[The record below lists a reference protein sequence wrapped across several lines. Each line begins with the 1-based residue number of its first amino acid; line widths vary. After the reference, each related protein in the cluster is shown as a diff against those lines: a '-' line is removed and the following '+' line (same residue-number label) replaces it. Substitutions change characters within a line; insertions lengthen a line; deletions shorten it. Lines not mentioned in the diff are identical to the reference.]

1 MDVVLVRK
9 LRAPYMPEVAIGAVD
24 ESGKTYLAPYAQ
36 DMGADWDYLQ
46 AEKKTQLAVLQH
58 RRQEYNAIRPPVA
71 IAGRTVIIIDD
82 GLATGATMVFPGEG
96 FDAKATL
103 LAGAKGGAM
112 GALGSAA
119 GLVGGSGLKALG
131 SSALKVASNPVGAAL
146 NVGKAQ
152 LGIGGGGNAAPS
164 LLTANISA
172 DGVIPAAANAVG
184 QGAGRSVLGT
194 IGNAIGGVQ
203 GAMDL
208 GLGGLSAYQGYKA
221 QQKADKLQGQA
232 LDLAKARDAELAP
245 MRQAAIQKLMAAQRP
260 DLSSDF
266 ASANPFAR
274 PLKRLG

>member
-1 MDVVLVRK
+1 M
-9 LRAPYMPEVAIGAVD
+9 LRN
-24 ESGKTYLAPYAQ
+24 KTRRRGI
-36 DMGADWDYLQ
+36 DD
-46 AEKKTQLAVLQH
+46 LAVGFVV
-58 RRQEYNAIRPPVA
+58 RR
-71 IAGRTVIIIDD
+71 
-82 GLATGATMVFPGEG
+82 GA
-96 FDAKATL
+96 AA
-103 LAGAKGGAM
+103 
-112 GALGSAA
+112 AA
-119 GLVGGSGLKALG
+119 GV
-131 SSALKVASNPVGAAL
+131 
-146 NVGKAQ
+146 
-152 LGIGGGGNAAPS
+152 IT
-164 LLTANISA
+164 LTARNK
-172 DGVIPAAANAVG
+172 
-184 QGAGRSVLGT
+184 GT

>member
-1 MDVVLVRK
+1 MSWVSKQLKSVGKVAK
-9 LRAPYMPEVAIGAVD
+9 KAGKAIGKGWEA
-24 ESGKTYLAPYAQ
+24 
-36 DMGADWDYLQ
+36 
-46 AEKKTQLAVLQH
+46 
-58 RRQEYNAIRPPVA
+58 
-71 IAGRTVIIIDD
+71 IDD
-82 GLATGATMVFPGEG
+82 YALPAIGFALGGPAGAALGAAG
-96 FDAKATL
+96 ARAIGDGKFDAKATL

-119 GLVGGSGLKALG
+119 GLAGGSGLKALG

-152 LGIGGGGNAAPS
+152 LGIGGGGNAASS
-164 LLTANISA
+164 LLNANISA